1 MSIKTKIKHLIQ
13 PKKTIYSPVY
23 VVDESEILKG
33 KNIVITGGASGIGRS
48 IAVLAC
54 NYEANVVIVGRNE
67 SELIESCK
75 KAGENCKYLV
85 MELTNRID
93 ETFLEKC
100 EQILNGNITN
110 LVHRIINC

>member
-33 KNIVITGGASGIGRS
+33 KNIVITGGSSGIGRS

-67 SELIESCK
+67 SGLIESCK
-75 KAGENCKYLV
+75 KRGTLAFKKDTEDLIEEV
-85 MELTNRID
+85 
-93 ETFLEKC
+93 LEWTPTIVVIEKQ
-100 EQILNGNITN
+100 EESTKEKPNKK
-110 LVHRIINC
+110 

>member
-23 VVDESEILKG
+23 VVDKSEILKG
-33 KNIVITGGASGIGRS
+33 KNIVITGGSSGIGRS

-67 SELIESCK
+67 SE
-75 KAGENCKYLV
+75 
-85 MELTNRID
+85 
-93 ETFLEKC
+93 
-100 EQILNGNITN
+100 
-110 LVHRIINC
+110 

>member
-13 PKKTIYSPVY
+13 PKKIIYSPVY
-23 VVDESEILKG
+23 VIGESELLKG
-33 KNIVITGGASGIGRS
+33 KSIVITGGSSGIGRS

-54 NYEANVVIVGRNE
+54 KYDANVLIVGRNE
-67 SELIESCK
+67 SDLIESCK

-85 MELTNRID
+85 MDLTNRID

-100 EQILNGNITN
+100 
-110 LVHRIINC
+110 